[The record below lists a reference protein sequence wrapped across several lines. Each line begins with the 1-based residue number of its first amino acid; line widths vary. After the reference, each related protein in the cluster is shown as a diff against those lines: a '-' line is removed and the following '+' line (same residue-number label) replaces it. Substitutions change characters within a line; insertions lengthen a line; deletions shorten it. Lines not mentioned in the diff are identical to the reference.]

1 MVFALTTR
9 AQTLARRG
17 LRHGHVRARRAAR
30 AHASSLLLRPPSS
43 VSPPRLVPRIRPA
56 RPQNYP
62 SFEHHADWAKNKW
75 KPAAFV
81 FGFASIGLI
90 VPAFGISFAQWKAKR
105 G

>member
-17 LRHGHVRARRAAR
+17 LRHGH
-30 AHASSLLLRPPSS
+30 
-43 VSPPRLVPRIRPA
+43 
-56 RPQNYP
+56 NYP